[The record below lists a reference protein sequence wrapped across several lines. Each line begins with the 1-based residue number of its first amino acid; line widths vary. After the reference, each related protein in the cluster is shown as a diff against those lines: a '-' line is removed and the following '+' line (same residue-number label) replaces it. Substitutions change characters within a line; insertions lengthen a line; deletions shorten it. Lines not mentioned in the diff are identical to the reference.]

1 MERRSASSGR
11 AASAGRSPAG
21 RRDSACGGCLLGA
34 GRGGRGGGPPA
45 QPGQSPGVAGRRRSF
60 GMSRRAVSVEVA
72 RLGPYSPAIVAEG
85 RFAFVSGQGPLRD
98 GRYEPGDGGG
108 DETRLALENL
118 FTILAAAGC
127 GPSDVVR
134 CGVFLTDIDDFDEMN

>member
-1 MERRSASSGR
+1 
-11 AASAGRSPAG
+11 
-21 RRDSACGGCLLGA
+21 
-34 GRGGRGGGPPA
+34 
-45 QPGQSPGVAGRRRSF
+45 
-60 GMSRRAVSVEVA
+60 MSRRAVSVEVA

-98 GRYEPGDGGG
+98 GRYEPGDGVG

-134 CGVFLTDIDDFDEMN
+134 CGVFLTDIDDFDEMNAAYAAAFPDPPPARTTVQVAALPGGIRVEIDCVAALPG